1 MKTFR
6 CLILLFLL
14 AGIRASAGEP
24 SSSEH
29 RATLIV
35 VTGIAGTLEYE
46 TIFARRSA
54 RWRRAGKT
62 ANAKVHSIG
71 EEEPNEQSDKERL
84 RFLLETEAQKKEGT
98 LWIVLNGHG
107 TFDGKKGKFNLRGRD
122 VSAEEL
128 AKWLETCQRPLAV
141 VNGFSASAP
150 FIQALSKTNRVI
162 LSATKSGYEMNYSR
176 FGGYFSESIGNPEA
190 DLDKDGQVSLLEAF
204 LTATRNTEEF
214 YSLNGRLASEHAL
227 LEDTGDQQGTEADW
241 YQGVRAVKKTKD
253 NTTPDGRRAHQFHLI
268 QSEFERR
275 MPKELRKQR
284 DALEFKLLELRDR
297 KASFKES
304 EYYKKLEAILLQLSE
319 FYATAEAFIAESPTH
334 PKLPGE

>member
-14 AGIRASAGEP
+14 AGNGTAWGEP
-24 SSSEH
+24 SSPEE

-35 VTGIAGTLEYE
+35 VTGIAGAPEYE
-46 TIFARRSA
+46 AIFAQRSA

-62 ANAKVHSIG
+62 ANAIVHSIG

-84 RFLLETEAQKKEGT
+84 RSLLEIEAQKKEGT

-122 VSAEEL
+122 VSAKEL

-150 FIQALSKTNRVI
+150 FIQALSRTNRVI

-176 FGGYFSESIGNPEA
+176 FGGYFSESIDNPEA

-204 LTATRNTEEF
+204 LTATHNTEEF

-227 LEDTGDQQGTEADW
+227 LEDTGDQRGTEADW

-275 MPKELRKQR
+275 LPKELRKQR
-284 DALEFKLLELRDR
+284 DNLEFKLLELRDR

-319 FYATAEAFIAESPTH
+319 FYATADALIAESPNQL
-334 PKLPGE
+334 KLSDE

>member
-14 AGIRASAGEP
+14 AGNGTAWGEP
-24 SSSEH
+24 SSPEE

-35 VTGIAGTLEYE
+35 VTGIAGAPEYE
-46 TIFARRSA
+46 AIFAQRSA

-62 ANAKVHSIG
+62 ANAIVHSIG

-84 RFLLETEAQKKEGT
+84 QSLLEIEAQKKERT

-122 VSAEEL
+122 VSAKEL

-150 FIQALSKTNRVI
+150 FIQALSRTNRVI

-176 FGGYFSESIGNPEA
+176 FGGYFSESIDNPEA

-204 LTATRNTEEF
+204 LTATHNTEEF
-214 YSLNGRLASEHAL
+214 YSLNGRLASEHAI
-227 LEDTGDQQGTEADW
+227 LEDTGDQRGTEADW

-275 MPKELRKQR
+275 LPKELRKQR
-284 DALEFKLLELRDR
+284 DSLEFKLLELRDR

-319 FYATAEAFIAESPTH
+319 FYATADALIAESPNQ
-334 PKLPGE
+334 PKLPNE